1 MCGPIRWLPFQI
13 LQFSHRRK
21 TLLFGR
27 AIDFVKK
34 SAIDENK
41 KDITL
46 LPRQSSRYPE
56 VKLVDLD
63 YVDDIALLKDSDA
76 KMIDTTEAIRETA
89 GKLGLKMSFKKT
101 EIISLVVRA
110 QHLWFQ
116 WEMKAS
122 SRLWITLS
130 IWEHTAVLMDQ
141 MLRSS
146 IIGLAKHRCF

>member
-46 LPRQSSRYPE
+46 LPRQSWRYPE

-89 GKLGLKMSFKKT
+89 GNWDLK
-101 EIISLVVRA
+101 
-110 QHLWFQ
+110 
-116 WEMKAS
+116 
-122 SRLWITLS
+122 
-130 IWEHTAVLMDQ
+130 
-141 MLRSS
+141 
-146 IIGLAKHRCF
+146 